1 MIAPDRYL
9 ACAWPVARAQ
19 RNCES
24 CSLVCPNPRTC
35 RSCGRPVAPERLIP
49 GNSGPLP
56 LAPRLG
62 AHCPAR
68 VPVCARAK

>member
-1 MIAPDRYL
+1 MIVRDCYL
-9 ACAWPVARAQ
+9 ASFRPEARAQ
-19 RNCES
+19 YQRES
-24 CSLVCPNPRTC
+24 FGMVCPNPRTC
-35 RSCGRPVAPERLIP
+35 RSCGRPVAPARLIP